1 MPLRRPRRARGSMMG
16 GVTRRGVAAQS
27 ARADSRSAAG
37 LVGVRALA
45 LAAHRLDR
53 CRSID
58 EVAHVAAS
66 TAVEMLEAQR
76 VAFCR
81 IDQDTCRIVVV
92 DPPPVDPR
100 EVWMSRASYRAADR
114 PALRGLIRD
123 RASWVAHAR
132 TVHDEPTVPEDPD
145 AGDPV
150 EVDSLRDVDASSGL
164 ASPIIV

>member
-1 MPLRRPRRARGSMMG
+1 MMG
-16 GVTRRGVAAQS
+16 DVTRRGTAAQG

-53 CRSID
+53 CRTVD

-66 TAVEMLEAQR
+66 TAVEVLDARR

-81 IDQDTCRIVVV
+81 IDQDTCRVVAV
-92 DPPPVDPR
+92 EPPPTDPR
-100 EVWMSRASYRAADR
+100 VVWMVRASYRADDR
-114 PALRGLIRD
+114 PALRSLIRD

-132 TVHDEPTVPEDPD
+132 TVHDELTVPDDPD

-150 EVDSLRDVDASSGL
+150 EVDTLRELDASTAL
-164 ASPIIV
+164 AAPLVVNGSVW